1 MFKTSVLLRYFTDK
15 LAMSFLYL
23 VKTFNCHTYE
33 YTMEKLAFQEEQDEI
48 FLSQVK
54 NQTLYYIGDSFHIF
68 ANFSKDGRLILL
80 SPDEF

>member
-1 MFKTSVLLRYFTDK
+1 
-15 LAMSFLYL
+15 
-23 VKTFNCHTYE
+23 
-33 YTMEKLAFQEEQDEI
+33 MEKLAFQEEQDEI